1 MNLEHASIIM
11 VHAST
16 SLMHS
21 ALPNAPTLPERQRSQ
36 RVARMRGLFAAAPH
50 RLGDA
55 VAPAPLP
62 TSCNVT
68 ACVGGAAH

>member
-11 VHAST
+11 VHANT

-21 ALPNAPTLPERQRSQ
+21 ALPDAPTLPEPRRSQ
-36 RVARMRGLFAAAPH
+36 RFAAMRGSFANALH

-55 VAPAPLP
+55 VAPAPA
-62 TSCNVT
+62 SCNV
-68 ACVGGAAH
+68 AVCAGGPAH

>member
-11 VHAST
+11 VHANT

-21 ALPNAPTLPERQRSQ
+21 ALPNAPTLPEPQHAQ
-36 RVARMRGLFAAAPH
+36 RVARLRTTFANVLH

-55 VAPAPLP
+55 VAPAPA
-62 TSCNVT
+62 SCNV
-68 ACVGGAAH
+68 AVCAGGPAH